1 MPLKVGIIR
10 ASLPSYFPERH
21 GVFEACIGAVEELV
35 TAVGGEVC
43 VAPNV
48 PMDGAGARSALE
60 HCRDQRAGFALLI
73 HGGFTMGDVA
83 REVAMGGMPMG
94 VWATPEP
101 THENDIQLNNF
112 VSLNMSLSIARGV
125 RDLSRNPVQ
134 WYFGAPEDL
143 ALRDRLSRSL
153 RALSARESLRGARI
167 GVVGGLAPTFYNME
181 VSGDAL
187 ARNLGV
193 EAVHVDIHGMVEA
206 MAAADGGEVESEIAA
221 MGARGE
227 IRGVSDEQ
235 MALTARAAL
244 ALRKIAG
251 RDGYDGLAVS
261 DWPALQ
267 ESPGMHP
274 GAAFSWLE
282 EKDNMAI
289 ASEGDV
295 LGTVTQVAVRSITGR
310 VGSLLDMTS
319 PQFSDD
325 RILMWHGGGGPLY
338 MARDGR
344 VAWINHPMIGRGTR
358 EGPRFG
364 AIADFEFADGPHSVL
379 RVARSGSAAF
389 AVEGQVRAMGETG
402 FTGCRGWV
410 TGFSDRGEACS
421 AEDVVTSVMEHG
433 LEHHFVLVPGPW
445 AGDFLEFAAW
455 AGMECLPVIPA
466 HGGLPPR
473 SARTC

>member
-1 MPLKVGIIR
+1 MSLTVGVIK
-10 ASLPSYFPERH
+10 ASLPSYFPDRH
-21 GVFEACIGAVEELV
+21 GVFDVCLDAVRELV
-35 TAVGGEVC
+35 AAVGGRAV

-48 PMDGAGARSALE
+48 PMDGADARGALE
-60 HCRDQRAGFALLI
+60 YCRARGAGFLLLI

-83 REVAMGGMPMG
+83 REIAMGGMPMG

-125 RDLSRNPVQ
+125 RDISMNPVQ
-134 WYFGAPEDL
+134 WYFGAAEDPR
-143 ALRDRLSRSL
+143 LRDRLSRSL
-153 RALSARESLRGARI
+153 RALSARERLKGARI
-167 GVVGGLAPTFYNME
+167 AVIGGLAPTFYNMD
-181 VSGDAL
+181 VSGDVL
-187 ARNLGV
+187 AHRLGV
-193 EAVHVDIHGMVEA
+193 ETVHVDIHRMVDVMEA
-206 MAAADGGEVESEIAA
+206 ANGSQVDAEVAA
-221 MGARGE
+221 MTARGT
-227 IRGVSDEQ
+227 IRNVSEGQ
-235 MALTARAAL
+235 MALTARAAI
-244 ALRKIAG
+244 ALRKVFE

-267 ESPGMHP
+267 ERPGMHP

-295 LGTVTQVAVRSITGR
+295 LGTVTQMVVRTITGR

-319 PQFSDD
+319 PQFRDD

-338 MARDGR
+338 MAGNGP

-358 EGPRFG
+358 EGPKFG

-379 RVARSGSAAF
+379 RVARSGTVAF
-389 AVEGQVRAMGETG
+389 AVEGQVRAMGESG
-402 FTGCRGWV
+402 FAGCRGWV
-410 TGFSDRGEACS
+410 TGFSDRGHARS

-433 LEHHFVLVPGPW
+433 LEHHFVLVPGLW
-445 AGDFLEFAAW
+445 ANDFLEFAAW
-455 AGMECLPVIPA
+455 TGMELLPVISSTD
-466 HGGLPPR
+466 GLSPL
-473 SARTC
+473 SARIR

>member
-1 MPLKVGIIR
+1 MTLTVGIIR

-21 GVFEACIGAVEELV
+21 GVFEACLGAVAELV
-35 TAVGGEVC
+35 TAVDGQVA

-48 PMDGAGARSALE
+48 PMDSAGARAALE
-60 HCRDQRAGFALLI
+60 HCRAQGAGFVLLI

-83 REVAMGGMPMG
+83 REVAMGELPVG

-125 RDLSRNPVQ
+125 RDLSRNPIQ
-134 WYFGAPEDL
+134 WYFGAPEDPT
-143 ALRDRLSRSL
+143 LRERLSRSL
-153 RALSARESLRGARI
+153 RALSAREELKGARI

-181 VSGDAL
+181 VCSDSL

-193 EAVHVDIHGMVEA
+193 EPVHVDIHRMVEA
-206 MAAADGGEVESEIAA
+206 MVAANGSEVEAEIAA
-221 MGARGE
+221 MGACGE
-227 IRGVSDEQ
+227 IQGVSDEQ

-244 ALRKIAG
+244 ALRKIADLEG
-251 RDGYDGLAVS
+251 HDGLAVS

-267 ESPGMHP
+267 ENPGMHP

-282 EKDNMAI
+282 ENDNMAI

-295 LGTVTQVAVRSITGR
+295 LGTITQMVMRSITGK

-319 PQFSDD
+319 PQFSSD

-338 MARDGR
+338 MAGAGR
-344 VAWINHPMIGRGTR
+344 VAWINHPMIGRGTQ
-358 EGPRFG
+358 EGPKFG

-379 RVARSGSAAF
+379 RVARSGTAAF
-389 AVEGQVRAMGETG
+389 AVEGEVRAMGESG

-410 TGFSDRGEACS
+410 TGFSDRGQACS

-433 LEHHFVLVPGPW
+433 LEHHFVLVPGSW
-445 AGDFLEFAAW
+445 TDDFLEFAAW
-455 AGMECLPVIPA
+455 CGMELLPVIPA
-466 HGGLPPR
+466 HGGLSPR
-473 SARTC
+473 AARIC